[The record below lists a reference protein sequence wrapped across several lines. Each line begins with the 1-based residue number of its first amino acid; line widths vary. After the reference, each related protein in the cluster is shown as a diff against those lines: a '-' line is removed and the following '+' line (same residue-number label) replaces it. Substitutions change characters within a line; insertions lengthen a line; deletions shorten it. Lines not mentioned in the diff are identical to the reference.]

1 MNAKKAKQLRRQA
14 EQESVGMPAR
24 RTLSL
29 KAHISSPRTKSR
41 IALMRAPTHD
51 KEGKRTGGWG
61 LPRYTPVNIIN
72 DPESTRGIYRSL
84 KSRA

>member
-29 KAHISSPRTKSR
+29 KAHISNPRTKAR
-41 IALMRAPTHD
+41 IQYLRSPNGLNDRAFHPAQ
-51 KEGKRTGGWG
+51 
-61 LPRYTPVNIIN
+61 VVN